1 MNKPKKKQLFLSLYW
16 KATSGLAIVLLTLIG
31 FFTYFNAEQ
40 LGSLQDHHRHGNQ
53 QQYIIQYNGLLQ
65 KSALQLSNLID
76 SLPNLQSDSINLP
89 EQIQAHWLSLQ
100 ITWGLE
106 SAVLFDADGEQIQR
120 WGDQRVN
127 PSAKSLQQAKQG
139 GAPSR
144 DMICHQYCKLAVTS
158 PILDLA
164 GELYLIQLSVSLADT
179 MLDFQSITGSD
190 IALLT
195 PQSAESDPG
204 NALGNTGLSISALTN
219 RAVMQPLLLQLA
231 KENNLNGRLNA
242 PGDRSVHIVDTPFAQ
257 YEVMFHSTPELASS
271 NAHVVF
277 ISDTTAAR
285 EQINQALFTYS
296 AAGLLAAL
304 LSLGLVVFALWQPLH
319 SLQRQSRALPLLP
332 EGKFEEAKTRLKR
345 MTKNRFFADEIT
357 DLQETSIE
365 VTEQLERYQMQL
377 MKNSKK
383 LYEMA
388 HFDPLTGL
396 TNRAHLTELV
406 DEHLHSKDEHEQH
419 FALIYLDLDNFKHI
433 NDALGHNMGDQLLTV
448 VAKRLKNCVGQQD
461 YVARLG
467 GDEFC
472 LVLNHT
478 TQQDK
483 ATEVAQRVLKTLEEP
498 IIIDGRNLAVSTS
511 IGITMAPTDGDSAA
525 ALFQNADLA
534 MYQAKAEGKNNFHLF
549 SHDLYKDADTRIEL
563 ESELRRAVQEEE
575 FVLYYQPQID
585 LKSGELI
592 GCEALIRWQ
601 HPERGVLSPFFFID
615 AIENNGLIIPV
626 GKWIVRE
633 ACRQCAEWS
642 SMGLRGIKVSINLSA
657 RQFSD
662 PELLSDIKHAIAE
675 AGISPSQLEL
685 EVTESLL
692 ATDIQHAIELL
703 KELQALGLTIAID
716 DFGTGY
722 SSLSYLKQLPLDKLK
737 IDRAFVKDIPEDND
751 DKQITSAIVAMAHS
765 LGLRVVAEGVE
776 TDAQQ
781 SYLRDLDC
789 EYAQGFFI
797 DKPLDPDSFFAST
810 LVQHAREASPTQN
823 SV

>member
-1 MNKPKKKQLFLSLYW
+1 MNTRKKQLFLSLYW
-16 KATSGLAIVLLTLIG
+16 KATSGLAVVLLTLIS

-40 LGSLQDHHRHGNQ
+40 LTTVQTQYRHGDQ
-53 QQYIIQYNGLLQ
+53 QQYIIEFNGLLQ
-65 KSALQLSNLID
+65 KAALQLSNLID
-76 SLPNLQSDSINLP
+76 SLPNLQANSDQLP
-89 EQIQAHWLSLQ
+89 AQIENHWLSLQ

-106 SAVLFDADGEQIQR
+106 SAVLFNAEGKELRR
-120 WGDQRVN
+120 WGDSRVT
-127 PSAKSLQQAKQG
+127 PSQSSLSQARLG
-139 GAPSR
+139 GAPSHE
-144 DMICHQYCKLAVTS
+144 MVCHQYCKLAVTS
-158 PILDLA
+158 PILDKR
-164 GELYLIQLSVSLADT
+164 GDLYLIQLSVSLADT

-190 IALLT
+190 IGLLT
-195 PQSAESDPG
+195 SQRPNADPG
-204 NALGNTGLSISALTN
+204 NVLENTGLTISALTN
-219 RAVMQPLLLQLA
+219 RAVMQPLLVQLVKTQNWEGSIEA
-231 KENNLNGRLNA
+231 STSHE
-242 PGDRSVHIVDTPFAQ
+242 VYVIDTEFAQ
-257 YEVMFHSTPELASS
+257 YEIMFHSTPELASS

-285 EQINQALFTYS
+285 TQIEQARFTYS
-296 AAGLLAAL
+296 AAGLLAAAIS
-304 LSLGLVVFALWQPLH
+304 LSLVVLALWQPLH

-365 VTEQLERYQMQL
+365 VTEQLERYQKQL

-396 TNRAHLTELV
+396 TNRAHLTELI
-406 DEHLHSKDEHEQH
+406 DEHLGNDDETEHR

-433 NDALGHNMGDQLLTV
+433 NDALGHDIGDRLLVV
-448 VAKRLKNCVGQQD
+448 VAKRLKNCVGRND

-478 TQQDK
+478 HEQDK
-483 ATEVAQRVLKTLEEP
+483 AGEVAQRVLKTLEEP
-498 IIIDGRNLAVSTS
+498 IIIDDRNLAVSSS
-511 IGITMAPTDGDSAA
+511 IGITMAPVDGDSAA
-525 ALFQNADLA
+525 ALLQNADLA
-534 MYQAKAEGKNNFHLF
+534 MYQAKAEGKNNFRIF
-549 SHDLYKDADTRIEL
+549 SQDLYKDADTRIAL
-563 ESELRRAVQEEE
+563 ESELRRAVQNEE
-575 FVLYYQPQID
+575 FVLFYQPQID
-585 LKSGELI
+585 LKSGELM

-601 HPERGVLSPFFFID
+601 HPERGTLSPFFFID

-626 GKWIVRE
+626 GKWIIRE

-642 SMGLRGIKVSINLSA
+642 QLGLTHIKISINLSA

-662 PELLSDIKHAIAE
+662 PELLNDIKRAISD
-675 AGISPSQLEL
+675 AGIQPSQLEL

-692 ATDIQHAIELL
+692 ATDIRRAIELL
-703 KELQALGLTIAID
+703 KELQSLGLTIAID

-737 IDRAFVKDIPEDND
+737 IDRAFVKDIPDDND

-765 LGLRVVAEGVE
+765 LNLRVVAEGVE
-776 TDAQQ
+776 TREQQ
-781 SYLRDLDC
+781 DYLRDLDC
-789 EYAQGFFI
+789 EYAQGFLI
-797 DKPLDPDSFFAST
+797 DKPLAPDSFIESE
-810 LVQHAREASPTQN
+810 LVQRMLTKADVQN
-823 SV
+823 NV